1 MKYTKFGDTG
11 AIVSKLGFGCM
22 RLPTVLI
29 NGNSVV
35 DEDAAISMLRKGYEL
50 GINYF
55 DTAYVYHDGMSEVI
69 LGKALSGIR
78 DKVYVSSKSPGS
90 HIKNKDDYRRILEEQ
105 LKRLDIS
112 YIDFYHFHGINYE
125 EFTET
130 DEKYGWYNA
139 ALSAKEEGLIKHISF
154 SFHTGIPFNTR
165 TKDDE
170 ESDHMIKLIDT
181 GNFETLLCQYNV
193 LDQKN
198 KRGMEYAKKKGMGV
212 VVMGPLGGG
221 RISGIPKDMV
231 EKYNLKVSASAELGL
246 RFVASN
252 PNVDILL
259 SGMSNETQ
267 VCENVEYVSGITPLS
282 EEETEGIKTMMDET
296 KKLSDLYCTGCN
308 YCMPCPND
316 VAIPTIFQQ
325 TNYYKIYGIKDY
337 AKQSYKEIGSF
348 AWSRGKRADAC
359 TECGLCET
367 KCPQHLKIRDQL
379 KESHRLLSQK

>member
-1 MKYTKFGDTG
+1 MKYTKFGNTD
-11 AIVSKLGFGCM
+11 ANVSRLGFGCM
-22 RLPTVLI
+22 RLPTIELNDKI
-29 NGNSVV
+29 VV

-55 DTAYVYHDGMSEVI
+55 DTAYFYHDGQSEVI
-69 LGKALSGIR
+69 LGKAIKGIR

-90 HIKNKDDYRRILEEQ
+90 HIKSKDDYRRILEEQ

-125 EFTET
+125 AFTDLE
-130 DEKYGWYNA
+130 EKCGWYKA
-139 ALSAKEEGLIKHISF
+139 ALKAKDEGFIKHISF
-154 SFHTGIPFNTR
+154 SFHTEIPFSTR
-165 TKDDE
+165 TKEDE

-181 GNFETLLCQYNV
+181 GNFESVLCQYNV

-198 KRGMEYAKKKGMGV
+198 KRGMKHAKEKGMGV

-221 RISGIPKDMV
+221 RISGMPKEKV
-231 EKYNLKVSASAELGL
+231 EKLNIKVSASAELGL

-252 PNVDILL
+252 PNIDIIL
-259 SGMSNETQ
+259 SGMSSETQ
-267 VCENVEYVSGITPLS
+267 VCENAEYVSRITPLS
-282 EEETEGIKTMMDET
+282 EQEIEGIKTMMDEN

-308 YCMPCPND
+308 YCMPCPYD

-337 AKQSYKEIGSF
+337 ARQSYEEIGSQ
-348 AWSRGKRADAC
+348 WLRGKRADAC
-359 TECGLCET
+359 IECGLCET
-367 KCPQHLKIRDQL
+367 KCPQRLKIRDQL
-379 KESHRLLSQK
+379 KESHILLS